1 MKRFSIST
9 FAVLALGAAAL
20 TLGACEEGSGDEGNP
35 ITDQNTVQAPQDDPA
50 ISLDGGTK

>member
-9 FAVLALGAAAL
+9 FAVLALGATAL
-20 TLGACEEGSGDEGNP
+20 TLSACEEGSGSEGNP
-35 ITDQNTVQAPQDDPA
+35 VTQDNTVAAPQDDPA